1 MTHPQGMASKH
12 PCWAL
17 VSDDTFDLHPAGDS
31 TNHPWLPFSFLFSTG
46 EHLKVTT
53 RLLASIRSSPVPGFL
68 PRCFPL
74 SLTQNFPKQLIRTSS
89 PPSRL
94 FLIISKV
101 VSTALADAVLDRSSR
116 PRTDLVMVSLVRVMK
131 ADFLYWS
138 WMRPGVGTGSWRN
151 MHEVLGFSQPVRCII
166 WIYMKKSVT

>member
-12 PCWAL
+12 PSWAL

-53 RLLASIRSSPVPGFL
+53 RLSASIRSSPVPGFL

-94 FLIISKV
+94 FLLISKV
-101 VSTALADAVLDRSSR
+101 VSTALADAALDKSR
-116 PRTDLVMVSLVRVMK
+116 PSKTERVMTYLVRVIK
-131 ADFLYWS
+131 GGFLYRS
-138 WMRPGVGTGSWRN
+138 WMGPQCPPGFGGICMRSW
-151 MHEVLGFSQPVRCII
+151 L
-166 WIYMKKSVT
+166 